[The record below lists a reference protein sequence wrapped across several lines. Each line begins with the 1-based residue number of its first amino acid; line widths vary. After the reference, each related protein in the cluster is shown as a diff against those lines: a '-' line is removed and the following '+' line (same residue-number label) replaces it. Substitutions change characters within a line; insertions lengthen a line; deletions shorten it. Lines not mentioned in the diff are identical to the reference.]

1 MTNAEHIKEQIAA
14 LDTKTLAAM
23 LMQFDDLDDRL
34 HFCPRGGCIS
44 GQCRPCLEAWLGRE
58 AK

>member
-1 MTNAEHIKEQIAA
+1 MTNEAKIKADINALSCEDLAA
-14 LDTKTLAAM
+14 L
-23 LMQFDDLDDRL
+23 LMCVDDLDDRL

-44 GQCRPCLEAWLGRE
+44 GRCRPCLVAWLGQE

>member
-1 MTNAEHIKEQIAA
+1 MTNEDKVKADINALSRGELAA
-14 LDTKTLAAM
+14 L
-23 LMQFDDLDDRL
+23 LMGVDDLDDRL

-44 GQCRPCLEAWLGRE
+44 GQCRPCLEAWLERE